1 MCWELG
7 TEVHQLRRNIDVV
20 ISVLIGLVGVGDRED
35 LANGDGGGAE
45 REAVDKVGYG
55 GKGGLNQPRCGDAD
69 RRMNE
74 VGRGGGL
81 RKVPDDG
88 RGRLQWLDDVGR
100 GG

>member
-1 MCWELG
+1 M
-7 TEVHQLRRNIDVV
+7 HQLCRNIGVV
-20 ISVLIGLVGVGDRED
+20 ISVPIGLIGVGDRED

-55 GKGGLNQPRCGDAD
+55 GKGGLDQPRRSDAD

-81 RKVPDDG
+81 RKVADDS

>member
-1 MCWELG
+1 M
-7 TEVHQLRRNIDVV
+7 HQLCRNIGVV
-20 ISVLIGLVGVGDRED
+20 ISVLIGLIGVGDRED

-45 REAVDKVGYG
+45 RDAVDKVGYG
-55 GKGGLNQPRCGDAD
+55 GKGGLDQPRRGDAD

-81 RKVPDDG
+81 RKVADDS